1 MREIKEEMTDDIREF
16 FNLKVQAKI
25 IKAAQNYNNIYEEA
39 IGEFAKL
46 FYAKLCQCISN
57 TNLNDEKNRILV
69 LFTKMFLKSK
79 VNCSIKNIPTIG
91 VSDNKTQD
99 IVPVSSVVYFFQ
111 EIVLCYK
118 CWCTCDLSGALQI
131 VEELL
136 EKTGNSSIIN
146 IDDGDVFYRGRMAE
160 KNIDK
165 SDMFHIPFK
174 KAYLIKNQRFSVTG
188 QPVLYI
194 TDKPVGLI
202 NELELKNENEE
213 KIFHDLH
220 VSRFEYND
228 SENSLNLF
236 DFRIEKKLDFESY
249 EEFEEYNRKCEKQ
262 WENADGA
269 CLRDALRDEEDDM
282 QSLNGL
288 LDRDFLYTDEQAQAS
303 VRDGAASLEVL
314 VLQMGEDGRIHTA
327 TQDEATLSLASTD
340 APSREEAKIILRQ
353 SIRLPRIF
361 SFSNGTKAIEE
372 LEEVRRNTLSEWAR
386 TPSLSHEL
394 FLLLDLN
401 GCATLAGIPLR
412 YDWDKGLCVEKE
424 DRDGRN
430 HV

>member
-1 MREIKEEMTDDIREF
+1 MSEKNEEKIDDIREF

-57 TNLNDEKNRILV
+57 TNLNDEKNSILV
-69 LFTKMFLKSK
+69 LFTKRFLESK
-79 VNCSIKNIPTIG
+79 VNCSIKNIPTIEK
-91 VSDNKTQD
+91 VSDKKTQD

-131 VEELL
+131 VKKLL

-194 TDKPVGLI
+194 TDKLVGLI

-213 KIFHDLH
+213 KIFQDLH

-228 SENSLNLF
+228 SKNSLNLF

-249 EEFEEYNRKCEKQ
+249 EEFEEYMYGFMISCICSFPAVHKGEYFVEEYIMPQLFTQVARRKY
-262 WENADGA
+262 DGV
-269 CLRDALRDEEDDM
+269 CYQNINSIDYEGYTNYVLFTTKERVDSSIDETLRNKFYI
-282 QSLNGL
+282 S
-288 LDRDFLYTDEQAQAS
+288 S
-303 VRDGAASLEVL
+303 P
-314 VLQMGEDGRIHTA
+314 ITA
-327 TQDEATLSLASTD
+327 
-340 APSREEAKIILRQ
+340 KM
-353 SIRLPRIF
+353 IR
-361 SFSNGTKAIEE
+361 
-372 LEEVRRNTLSEWAR
+372 
-386 TPSLSHEL
+386 
-394 FLLLDLN
+394 
-401 GCATLAGIPLR
+401 
-412 YDWDKGLCVEKE
+412 DKGYMDQAGKESASDVLKTHFDSINENKQIIKNQEMDGDIVKEMRTFFDGKSTYIDMKEKT
-424 DRDGRN
+424 GI
-430 HV
+430 